1 MENTSGTVQQAAD
14 VARRHP
20 DEFISA
26 LLADSLDKAA
36 EVAEGLERGLGVQP
50 LKRLERLWQL
60 SGTEV
65 AGAFGVSR
73 QAYSKWLVS
82 GIPSERVKDVGLL
95 DEATME
101 LLANVKMVKI
111 PEVVRREAPNLGGWS
126 LVELLKKGDFQE
138 IRDAVERTFNLRLVQ
153 P

>member
-1 MENTSGTVQQAAD
+1 
-14 VARRHP
+14 
-20 DEFISA
+20 
-26 LLADSLDKAA
+26 
-36 EVAEGLERGLGVQP
+36 
-50 LKRLERLWQL
+50 
-60 SGTEV
+60 
-65 AGAFGVSR
+65 
-73 QAYSKWLVS
+73 
-82 GIPSERVKDVGLL
+82 
-95 DEATME
+95 ME